1 LFDNDIVVSPQVINE
16 FIAVT
21 LRKNILTPARTVD
34 YARQFIDVFHITV
47 TTSETIVAALDIMTS
62 YRFSYWDS
70 LILSAAL
77 ESSCTILYTE
87 DMQHD
92 QLIENQLTICNPF
105 R

>member
-1 LFDNDIVVSPQVINE
+1 MSDRLFAD
-16 FIAVT
+16 T
-21 LRKNILTPARTVD
+21 NILAPAKTVD
-34 YARQFIDVFHITV
+34 YARQFIDIFHVTV
-47 TTSETIVAALDIMTS
+47 TTSETIVVALDIMIR

-92 QLIENQLTICNPF
+92 RSIENKLTICNPF